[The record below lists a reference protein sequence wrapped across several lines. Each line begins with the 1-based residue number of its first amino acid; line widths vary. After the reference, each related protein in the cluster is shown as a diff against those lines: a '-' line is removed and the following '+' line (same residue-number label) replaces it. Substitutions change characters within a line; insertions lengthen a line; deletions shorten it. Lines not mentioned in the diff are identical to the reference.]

1 MTRTLLFRPA
11 RLEDLDRLIEF
22 SLAMALE
29 TEGRTLERSRLRQ
42 GILGIL
48 TEPTRGF
55 LRVAETAGRNG
66 ARVVGQMMV
75 TYEWSDWRNAQF
87 WWIQS
92 VYVDPQWRRHGV
104 YRRLHDSIR
113 QRAQTTPGVCGIR
126 LYVEQNN
133 MTAQDAYRRAGLR
146 RSGYLIFEEDFVYS
160 SHSLKESP

>member
-1 MTRTLLFRPA
+1 MVSEDIVIRQA
-11 RLEDLDRLIEF
+11 RLEDADILIRFSAAMAWETERRELDRE
-22 SLAMALE
+22 
-29 TEGRTLERSRLRQ
+29 RLRQ
-42 GILGIL
+42 GTLAVFDRAD
-48 TEPTRGF
+48 RGTF
-55 LRVAETAGRNG
+55 YVAEHRPGH
-66 ARVVGQMMV
+66 VVIGQCLI

-92 VYVDPQWRRHGV
+92 VYVDPQWRRRGV

>member
-1 MTRTLLFRPA
+1 MVSEDIVIRQA
-11 RLEDLDRLIEF
+11 RLEDADILIRFSAAMAWETERRELDRE
-22 SLAMALE
+22 
-29 TEGRTLERSRLRQ
+29 RLRQ
-42 GILGIL
+42 GTLAVFDRADRGI
-48 TEPTRGF
+48 F
-55 LRVAETAGRNG
+55 YVAEHRPGHL
-66 ARVVGQMMV
+66 VIGQCLI
-75 TYEWSDWRNAQF
+75 TYEWSDWRNTQF

-92 VYVDPQWRRHGV
+92 VYVDPQWRRRGV

-126 LYVEQNN
+126 LDVEQNN